1 MQRTQQLVDALTR
14 IPGVRLAFDHP
25 RFHEAV
31 LLLDRSVKPVLEAL
45 ARRGIV
51 GGVDIS
57 PRYPQLGHAL
67 LVCATETRTVRDV
80 ETYAEA
86 LAETMRSQA
95 AAA

>member
-1 MQRTQQLVDALTR
+1 
-14 IPGVRLAFDHP
+14 
-25 RFHEAV
+25 
-31 LLLDRSVKPVLEAL
+31 VKPVLEGL
-45 ARRGIV
+45 ARGGVV

-86 LAETMRSQA
+86 LAETMRSNAVA
-95 AAA
+95 A